1 MKSVL
6 YLITYNF
13 QQINK
18 RMSKVYEKNDAEP
31 SVKYNVYLESSEIN
45 DIDRGVTGSSQVDLK
60 LAKSETAIEPL
71 PLISKLSFALAG
83 LPYQMFFCAIGVFS
97 NVFLLETAKLPPE
110 KTLYV
115 LFISRIIDAVTD
127 PIYGFLVNKSPVT
140 RFGKMKPW

>member
-1 MKSVL
+1 
-6 YLITYNF
+6 
-13 QQINK
+13 
-18 RMSKVYEKNDAEP
+18 MSKVYKQNDIEP
-31 SVKYNVYLESSEIN
+31 NVKYNVYLDSSETHESG
-45 DIDRGVTGSSQVDLK
+45 RGVTDDSQVDLK
-60 LAKSETAIEPL
+60 LSKLETTIEPL

-110 KTLYV
+110 KTLYI
-115 LFISRIIDAVTD
+115 LFVSRIIDAVTD